1 LDRTSL
7 PSGNPFLFR
16 RFDKVR
22 TEVILPSILV
32 VFLMSAELRGFAYRQ
47 SPLSVINTLSHLA
60 ADIDTNQWTRRESQ
74 IGSVFGVL
82 FLMS

>member
-1 LDRTSL
+1 
-7 PSGNPFLFR
+7 
-16 RFDKVR
+16 
-22 TEVILPSILV
+22 
-32 VFLMSAELRGFAYRQ
+32 MSAELRGFAYRQ